1 MTTLL
6 IYGLTLLL
14 AVLISGI
21 ASRSILSGAVLFLVA
36 GLLSST
42 MGWASYEISHPVVRR
57 VAEMTLVATL
67 FTDALR
73 VPFKTLRGAWHL
85 PGRALL
91 LGLPL
96 TMLITAGLALVLA
109 GLSWTQALL
118 VAAALS
124 PTDPVLASA
133 LVGESRVPQR
143 LRRLLNVE
151 SGLNDGLALP
161 FVVVLLSR
169 SQSQQASWL
178 ILAAE
183 LAGGILIGVVVPVVA
198 VWLYRRRWFGAIPSY
213 RPLFGFAVG
222 LLVYALASELHG
234 NPFLA
239 AFAAGITLSSMSP
252 TARRHFEPVGER
264 LTELLKFAALLVFG
278 IMISFSEMAAAG
290 WRGWLLAAG
299 VLLVARPASIL
310 ISLIWSAMSWRERL
324 TAAWFGPRGFASVL
338 FGLMILDSGLQNSG
352 ELFRLIAVTIVLS
365 IVVHASTDVFAGRW
379 FKKTA
384 EEANDPPR
392 PQPEEEEDLSDDLD
406 VAQPG

>member
-1 MTTLL
+1 MTTVL
-6 IYGLTLLL
+6 IYALTLLL

-21 ASRSILSGAVLFLVA
+21 ASRSVLSGAVLFLLA
-36 GLLSST
+36 GLLTST
-42 MGWASYEISHPVVRR
+42 MGWASYEVSHPVVWR
-57 VAEMTLVATL
+57 VAEMALVATL

-73 VPFKTLRGAWHL
+73 VPFKTLRRAWLL

-96 TMLITAGLALVLA
+96 TLLITAAMALLLA
-109 GLSWTQALL
+109 GLSWTHALL

-133 LVGESRVPQR
+133 LVGESRVPER

-161 FVVVLLSR
+161 IVVVLLSR
-169 SQSQQASWL
+169 SQSQQTSWL
-178 ILAAE
+178 MLAAE
-183 LAGGILIGVVVPVVA
+183 LAGGIVIGVIVPVVA
-198 VWLYRRRWFGAIPSY
+198 VWLYRRRWFGAVPSY
-213 RPLFGFAVG
+213 RPLFGFVVG

-239 AFAAGITLSSMSP
+239 SFAAGITLSSISP

-278 IMISFSEMAAAG
+278 IMISFTEMAAAG

-310 ISLIWSAMSWRERL
+310 ISLLWSAMNWRERL
-324 TAAWFGPRGFASVL
+324 TAAWFGPRGFASVV
-338 FGLMILDSGLQNSG
+338 FGLMILDSGLPNAG
-352 ELFRLIAVTIVLS
+352 ELFRLVAVTIVLS
-365 IVVHASTDVFAGRW
+365 IIVHASTDVFAGRW
-379 FKKTA
+379 FEKA
-384 EEANDPPR
+384 ADEANDPPKR
-392 PQPEEEEDLSDDLD
+392 EPAEEEDLPDDLD
-406 VAQPG
+406 VAQPE